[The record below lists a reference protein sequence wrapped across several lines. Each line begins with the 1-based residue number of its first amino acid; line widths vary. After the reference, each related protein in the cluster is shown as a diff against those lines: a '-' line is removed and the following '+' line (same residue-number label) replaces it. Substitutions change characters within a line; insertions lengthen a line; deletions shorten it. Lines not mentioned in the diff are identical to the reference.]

1 MARNVQIKMSIQG
14 DELFKLRGWAGWRG
28 GSCVMSLSRLHQRG
42 ISSAAQRGPGPGR
55 GNIHNTIKLLQLE
68 TKVRE
73 DFTIT
78 AKAPTT
84 AFIQLKLPTS
94 AFTFRTL
101 TIKTLCLTG
110 VDPMVSRYEIGTPVP
125 FDLNVLIVS

>member
-14 DELFKLRGWAGWRG
+14 DELFKLRGWAGLGGAG

-78 AKAPTT
+78 AKAPTM
-84 AFIQLKLPTS
+84 AFTQLKLPTS
-94 AFTFRTL
+94 AFTFGTL
-101 TIKTLCLTG
+101 L
-110 VDPMVSRYEIGTPVP
+110 RHYA
-125 FDLNVLIVS
+125 